1 MPLDNVNLVH
11 AAVRENGSEYHMHP
25 FQNIANRALE
35 AEARKSQA
43 KESAPPTKP
52 TEIAIKQLRLWDET
66 LRCMPNEIANS
77 ALFNARNR
85 RQARVYLKQY
95 EIAVIGNGKITF
107 TGEELRQDDETI
119 WLQLIHLAKER
130 PLGNAVDFT
139 PFSLCKAVGWSIDG
153 RSYERLRQCLD
164 RLQATSLSVYSARLK
179 EGVSLSMLPA
189 FRWCD
194 QTGTALKKYQVK
206 VAPELIT
213 LFGENH
219 YTQLE
224 WSQRLS
230 LPDGIATWLHSYY
243 ASHQKPFPVK
253 IGTLKKGAG
262 ITTESITALRQL
274 IEKALAKLVEV
285 GFLES
290 WEIAGELVHVKR
302 KI

>member
-1 MPLDNVNLVH
+1 MLLNLPQFDNQYDLK
-11 AAVRENGSEYHMHP
+11 P
-25 FQNIANRALE
+25 FQKIANRALE

-130 PLGNAVDFT
+130 PLGNTVDFT

>member
-1 MPLDNVNLVH
+1 MFLNLPQADNQHSLQ
-11 AAVRENGSEYHMHP
+11 P
-25 FQNIANRALE
+25 FQKIANRALE
-35 AEARKSQA
+35 AHARKSQA
-43 KESAPPTKP
+43 KNLAPLTESI
-52 TEIAIKQLRLWDET
+52 EVVVKQLRLWDET
-66 LRCMPNEIANS
+66 IRCLPNEIANS

-95 EIAVIGNGKITF
+95 EIAVLGSGKITF

-130 PLGNAVDFT
+130 PLGNTVDFT
-139 PFSLCKAVGWSIDG
+139 PFSLCKAVGWTIDG
-153 RSYERLRQCLD
+153 RSYARLRQCLD
-164 RLQATSLSVYSARLK
+164 RMQATSLSVYSTRLK

-194 QTGTALKKYQVK
+194 QAGKALKQYQVK
-206 VAPELIT
+206 VAPELVT
-213 LFGENH
+213 LFGEKH

-224 WSQRLS
+224 WSQRLA

-262 ITTESITALRQL
+262 ITTESTTALRQL
-274 IEKALAKLVEV
+274 IEKALTKLVDV
-285 GFLES
+285 GFLDS
-290 WEIAGELVHVKR
+290 SEIVGELVHVKR
-302 KI
+302 KN